1 MKKEVREIVL
11 ISQWEKKQMEKVS
24 WKKICTLVIG
34 SVVLY
39 WLLNH
44 FGVVTGAIGALL
56 SLFSPFILGG
66 AIAFIINVP
75 MSAIERKLK
84 LKKNK
89 RAAAYGITLVL
100 LVAVITFCAFVIVP
114 QVVET
119 IELIAKQVPV
129 AVESAQKLIEDIPF
143 PELQKIVSQWEI
155 DWGSITQKAVN
166 LLQSSATGLI
176 NSGINIISS
185 IISGVTS
192 FVIGFVFSV
201 YVLLQKERL
210 TKQMHQILFAFLPK
224 ERAQKVERIG
234 SLTHR
239 TFSKF
244 ISGQVLEALIL
255 GGMFFVVMVVVQ
267 LPYPLVISIL
277 ITLTALIPI
286 VGAFIGCAIG
296 ALLIV
301 MVSPLQALIFIILFL
316 ILQQIEGNLIYPHV
330 VGNSVGLP
338 SIWVLVAVTIGGN
351 LMGIVGML
359 IFIPICSVA
368 YVLFKEIVEKR
379 LGVRKEKEAEEA

>member
-1 MKKEVREIVL
+1 
-11 ISQWEKKQMEKVS
+11 MEKVS

-44 FGVVTGAIGALL
+44 FGVVTGAIGTLL

-129 AVESAQKLIEDIPF
+129 AVASAQKLIEDIPF

-192 FVIGFVFSV
+192 FVIGFVQLS
-201 YVLLQKERL
+201 LL
-210 TKQMHQILFAFLPK
+210 
-224 ERAQKVERIG
+224 
-234 SLTHR
+234 S
-239 TFSKF
+239 
-244 ISGQVLEALIL
+244 
-255 GGMFFVVMVVVQ
+255 
-267 LPYPLVISIL
+267 
-277 ITLTALIPI
+277 
-286 VGAFIGCAIG
+286 
-296 ALLIV
+296 
-301 MVSPLQALIFIILFL
+301 IFIT
-316 ILQQIEGNLIYPHV
+316 P
-330 VGNSVGLP
+330 
-338 SIWVLVAVTIGGN
+338 
-351 LMGIVGML
+351 
-359 IFIPICSVA
+359 
-368 YVLFKEIVEKR
+368 FK
-379 LGVRKEKEAEEA
+379 L

>member
-1 MKKEVREIVL
+1 
-11 ISQWEKKQMEKVS
+11 MEKVS

-129 AVESAQKLIEDIPF
+129 AVASAQKLIEDIPF
-143 PELQKIVSQWEI
+143 PELQKIVSKWEI

>member
-1 MKKEVREIVL
+1 
-11 ISQWEKKQMEKVS
+11 MEKVS

-44 FGVVTGAIGALL
+44 FSVVTGTIGSLL

-66 AIAFIINVP
+66 SLAFIINVP
-75 MSAIERKLK
+75 MSAIERRLK
-84 LKKNK
+84 LKKSK
-89 RAAAYGITLVL
+89 RAAAYGITMVMLI
-100 LVAVITFCAFVIVP
+100 AIIAFCAVVIVP
-114 QVVET
+114 RVVET
-119 IELIAKQVPV
+119 IELIARQVPMAV
-129 AVESAQKLIEDIPF
+129 ASAQKLIEEIPF

-155 DWGSITQKAVN
+155 DWSSITQKAVN

-176 NSGINIISS
+176 NSGINIVSS

-210 TKQMHQILFAFLPK
+210 SSQIKRIIRAFIPK
-224 ERAQKVERIG
+224 DIAQQIERIG
-234 SLTHR
+234 SMTHN

-301 MVSPLQALIFIILFL
+301 MVSPLQALIFLILFL

-368 YVLFKEIVEKR
+368 YVLLKEIVEKR
-379 LGVRKEKEAEEA
+379 LPVKEENQPEED

>member
-1 MKKEVREIVL
+1 
-11 ISQWEKKQMEKVS
+11 MEKIS
-24 WKKICTLVIG
+24 WKKVCTLVIG
-34 SVVLY
+34 AMVLY

-44 FGVVTGAIGALL
+44 FSVVTGLIGSLL
-56 SLFSPFILGG
+56 QLFSPFILGG
-66 AIAFIINVP
+66 ALAFIINVP
-75 MSAIERKLK
+75 MSAIENRLK

-89 RAAAYGITLVL
+89 RGAAYGLTML
-100 LVAVITFCAFVIVP
+100 LLIAVITFCAVVIVP
-114 QVVET
+114 RVVET
-119 IELIAKQVPV
+119 IELIARQVPTAV
-129 AVESAQKLIEDIPF
+129 ASAQKLIEDIPF
-143 PELQKIVSQWEI
+143 PELQKIVSKWEI
-155 DWGSITQKAVN
+155 DWSSITQKAVN
-166 LLQSSATGLI
+166 MLQSSATGLI
-176 NSGINIISS
+176 NSGINIVSS

-192 FVIGFVFSV
+192 FVIGLVFSV

-210 TKQMHQILFAFLPK
+210 MAQSHKILQAFLPK
-224 ERAQKVERIG
+224 KIAQQIERIG
-234 SLTHR
+234 NMTNHI
-239 TFSKF
+239 FSKF

-255 GGMFFVVMVVVQ
+255 GGMFFVVMMVVQ

-277 ITLTALIPI
+277 ISITALIPI

-301 MVSPLQALIFIILFL
+301 MVSPLQALIFLILFL

-368 YVLFKEIVEKR
+368 YVLLKEIVEKR
-379 LGVRKEKEAEEA
+379 LPVKEENQPEEG

>member
-1 MKKEVREIVL
+1 
-11 ISQWEKKQMEKVS
+11 MEKVS
-24 WKKICTLVIG
+24 WKKICTLVLG
-34 SVVLY
+34 AVVLY

-44 FGVVTGAIGALL
+44 FGIVTGAIGSLL

-66 AIAFIINVP
+66 ALAFMINVP
-75 MSAIERKLK
+75 MAAIERKLK

-89 RAAAYGITLVL
+89 RVAAFGITMILF
-100 LVAVITFCAFVIVP
+100 VAIIAFCAVVIIP
-114 QVVET
+114 QVVDT
-119 IELIAKQVPV
+119 IQLIANQVPT
-129 AVESAQKLIEDIPF
+129 AVNTAQKFLEEIPF
-143 PELQKIVSQWEI
+143 PELQKIVSQWQI
-155 DWGSITQKAVN
+155 DWSSITQKLVGV
-166 LLQSSATGLI
+166 LQESATGLI

-192 FVIGFVFSV
+192 FLIGFVFAV
-201 YVLLQKERL
+201 YVLMQKEKLGKQLNRL
-210 TKQMHQILFAFLPK
+210 LTAFLPQK
-224 ERAQKVERIG
+224 YAQQVKRIG
-234 SLTHR
+234 NMTYT

-244 ISGQVLEALIL
+244 LSGQCLEALIL

-277 ITLTALIPI
+277 ISLTALIPI

-296 ALLIV
+296 LLLIV
-301 MVSPLQALIFIILFL
+301 MVSPVQALIFFILFL

-351 LMGIVGML
+351 LMGILGML

-368 YVLFKEIVEKR
+368 YVLLREIVEKR
-379 LGVRKEKEAEEA
+379 LANQKR

>member
-1 MKKEVREIVL
+1 
-11 ISQWEKKQMEKVS
+11 MEKVT

-34 SVVLY
+34 AVVLY

-44 FGVVTGAIGALL
+44 LGVVTGAIGSLL

-89 RAAAYGITLVL
+89 RAAAYGITISL
-100 LVAVITFCAFVIVP
+100 LIAVITFCAFVIVP

-129 AVESAQKLIEDIPF
+129 AVASAQKLIEEIPF

-155 DWGSITQKAVN
+155 DWSSITQKVVN

-210 TKQMHQILFAFLPK
+210 TKQMHQILFAFLSK
-224 ERAQKVERIG
+224 ERAQKAERIG
-234 SLTHR
+234 TMTHC

-255 GGMFFVVMVVVQ
+255 GGMFFVVMVVAQ

-359 IFIPICSVA
+359 IFIPICSVV

-379 LGVRKEKEAEEA
+379 LSIKNAKELEKT

>member
-1 MKKEVREIVL
+1 MKKEAREIVL
-11 ISQWEKKQMEKVS
+11 ILQWERKMEKVS

-129 AVESAQKLIEDIPF
+129 AVASAQKLIEDIPF

-379 LGVRKEKEAEEA
+379 LSVRKEKESEEA

>member
-1 MKKEVREIVL
+1 
-11 ISQWEKKQMEKVS
+11 MEKAS
-24 WKKICTLVIG
+24 WKKICSLVLG
-34 SVVLY
+34 AVVLY

-44 FGVVTGAIGALL
+44 FSVVTGAIGSLL

-66 AIAFIINVP
+66 ALAFIINVP
-75 MSAIERKLK
+75 MAAIERKLK

-89 RAAAYGITLVL
+89 RAAAFGITIILFI
-100 LVAVITFCAFVIVP
+100 AVITFCALVIVP
-114 QVVET
+114 QVVDT
-119 IELIAKQVPV
+119 IQMIANQVPT
-129 AVESAQKLIEDIPF
+129 AVSTAQKFLEEIPF
-143 PELQKIVSQWEI
+143 PELQKIVSQWQI
-155 DWGSITQKAVN
+155 DWSSITQKLVGV
-166 LLQSSATGLI
+166 LQDSATGLI

-192 FVIGFVFSV
+192 FVIGFVFAV
-201 YVLLQKERL
+201 YVLMQKEKL
-210 TKQMHQILFAFLPK
+210 GSQIKRIFEAFLPK
-224 ERAQKVERIG
+224 RYAMQVERISG
-234 SLTHR
+234 MTYT

-244 ISGQVLEALIL
+244 LSGQCLEALIR

-277 ITLTALIPI
+277 ISLTALIPI

-296 ALLIV
+296 LLLIV
-301 MVSPLQALIFIILFL
+301 MVSPVQALIFLILFL
-316 ILQQIEGNLIYPHV
+316 ILQQIEGNLIYPYV

-351 LMGIVGML
+351 LMGILGML

-368 YVLFKEIVEKR
+368 YVLLREIVEKR
-379 LGVRKEKEAEEA
+379 IERKADNTTEA